1 MPPSRPALPNCRAH
15 QVIRWSAAS
24 TSAGGSSRPVR
35 PAFPDGSA
43 HRATRACLAA
53 CSRRLRAF
61 SGLTSITARL
71 IADRNPAAVSDPAR
85 PSTIASAARAS
96 AGSSSTVALTR

>member
-1 MPPSRPALPNCRAH
+1 MPPSRPALRSCRAH

-24 TSAGGSSRPVR
+24 TSAGGNSRPVK

-43 HRATRACLAA
+43 HRATRACSAA

-61 SGLTSITARL
+61 SGFTAITARL
-71 IADRNPAAVSDPAR
+71 ITDRNPAAVSDPAR
-85 PSTIASAARAS
+85 PSTIA
-96 AGSSSTVALTR
+96 